1 MGRPD
6 IRVVVGQN
14 IRRLRLAKGLSQEQ
28 LAFEVN
34 LHRTYIGDI
43 ERGQRNVS
51 VVNLQKIADGLGVT
65 AADLLQTE
73 PTSKR

>member
-65 AADLLQTE
+65 AADLLQME

>member
-6 IRVVVGQN
+6 IRIIVGQN
-14 IRRLRLAKGLSQEQ
+14 IRRLRMAQGWSQEQ
-28 LAFEVN
+28 LAFEVE

-43 ERGQRNVS
+43 ERGKRNVS

-65 AADLLQTE
+65 AADLLKIE
-73 PTSKR
+73 PPPKG